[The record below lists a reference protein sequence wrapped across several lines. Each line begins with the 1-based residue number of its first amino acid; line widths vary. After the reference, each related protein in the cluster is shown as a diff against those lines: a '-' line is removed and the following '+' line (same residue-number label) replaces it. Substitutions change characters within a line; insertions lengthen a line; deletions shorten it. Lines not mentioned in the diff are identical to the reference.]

1 MMAHTG
7 ILATKAEID
16 VKVGEQVDTTGY
28 TEANINARCKHAEA
42 FISNYCKFD
51 FVSNWDDLNAVYK
64 YMLSDF
70 VSSWVAQSFITYNM
84 EAYGSRIQAENLML
98 NNEMIIKFILKML
111 ENRGGAD
118 FLAKT

>member
-1 MMAHTG
+1 MAHEG
-7 ILATKAEID
+7 ILATKGEIN
-16 VKVGEQVDTTGY
+16 VKVGERVDTTGY

-51 FVSNWDDLNAVYK
+51 FVTNWDNLDAVMK
-64 YMLSDF
+64 PILSDF
-70 VSSWVAQSFITYNM
+70 VSSWVANSFIAYNM

-111 ENRGGAD
+111 ESRGGAD